1 MTSYH
6 QPVLLQESIDGLNI
20 RENGIYVDATFGGG
34 GHARS
39 ILKHLGAKGHLF
51 GFDQD
56 EDVLKNL
63 PEDNRLTFVQH
74 NFRYLK
80 RFLRLHDVKQVDGI
94 LADLGVSSHQLDQA
108 ERGFSYRFEAD
119 LDMRMNQ
126 QAELTAQQILNHY
139 SADQL
144 QSMFSQYGEVRN
156 SKTLAM
162 AIVARRKIKPITSSN
177 EFLNLINDLIRGNRA
192 RYLAQV
198 FQAIRIEVNDEI
210 NVLKDFLKQALE
222 VLKPEGRL
230 VVISYHSLEDR
241 LVKNF
246 FRSGNF
252 KGEMIKDFYGNIQ
265 RPFKLITRKA
275 VAASTEEL
283 KTNPRSRSAKLR
295 IAEKIAIIKNI

>member
-39 ILKHLGAKGHLF
+39 ILKRLGAKGHLF

-63 PEDNRLTFVQH
+63 PDDNRLTFVQH

-80 RFLRLHDVKQVDGI
+80 RFLRLHEVKQVDGI

-126 QAELTAQQILNHY
+126 QGGVTAREILNDY
-139 SADQL
+139 SASEL
-144 QSMFSQYGEVRN
+144 QRMFSEYGEVRN
-156 SKTLAM
+156 SKTLAL
-162 AIVARRKIKPITSSN
+162 AIVARRKLKPIINSN
-177 EFLNLINDLIRGNRA
+177 DFLNLINELIRGNRA

-210 NVLKDFLKQALE
+210 NVLKDFLKEALE
-222 VLKPEGRL
+222 VLKPGGRL
-230 VVISYHSLEDR
+230 VVIAYHSLEDR
-241 LVKNF
+241 VVKNF

-252 KGEMIKDFYGNIQ
+252 EGEMIKDFYGNIE
-265 RPFKLITRKA
+265 RPFKLISRKA
-275 VAASTEEL
+275 LIPTNTEL
-283 KTNPRSRSAKLR
+283 KANPRSRSAKLR
-295 IAEKIAIIKNI
+295 IAEKKAI